1 MMETHFIVEARTK
14 HLIEYQGSGLG
25 HNQDKVIIACR
36 AENNKCLD
44 DQPSVHMCRSM
55 TGAHHRPVL
64 HHQHH
69 GLTISVRD
77 QPAPGAAA
85 HSSMDTVE

>member
-64 HHQHH
+64 HQH